1 MATSHYFPQRY
12 GGNKSEQNLIQDL
25 VDEQIKLFGCDLYYL
40 PRIIIKENSLSDIIY
55 SKFEKQFQIEMLLQ
69 NVEGFGNEAEFV
81 SKFGLRVT
89 DEITFVVSKRRWELE
104 GVKFGLA
111 IRPLEGDLLFFPLT
125 KQLYEIKFVRNET
138 AFYQLGEIYFYTI
151 VAEIYE
157 FNNDTIE
164 TGISD
169 IDDMDS
175 LLSNS
180 TTLVLKIGGSGVF
193 LLKETITGSVSGT
206 TARVSSWNPNT
217 RKLIVYKRDGN
228 FVENETITG
237 TDAIWEIES
246 FDTLE
251 DVNTKYSQNKY
262 IEEEA
267 NTILDFSEKN
277 AFGDYGNF
285 MDSF

>member
-40 PRIIIKENSLSDIIY
+40 PRTIIKENSLSDIIY

-104 GVKFGLA
+104 GVKFGVP
-111 IRPLEGDLLFFPLT
+111 IRPLEGDLFFFPLT

-157 FNNDTIE
+157 FSNDTIE

-169 IDDMDS
+169 IDDIDS

-180 TTLVLKIGGSGVF
+180 TTLILKSGGSGAF
-193 LLKETITGSVSGT
+193 LLKETITGGTSGT
-206 TARVSSWNPNT
+206 TAKVSSWNPTT
-217 RKLIVYKRDGN
+217 RKLVVYKRDGN
-228 FVENETITG
+228 FTEDENITG
-237 TDAIWEIES
+237 DNATWQIES
-246 FDTLE
+246 FDTLD

-267 NTILDFSEKN
+267 DDILDFSETN
-277 AFGDYGNF
+277 AFGEYGNF